1 MLRSFALW
9 SVALVMSFH
18 CVSAARAQTL
28 GVGDSAPKLE
38 IKEFVKGDAVKEFEK
53 GKTYVVEFWATWCGP
68 CRVSIP
74 HLTELQKKYKDIK
87 FIGVSV
93 WEQDPSKVKPFVKE
107 MGEKMDYAVAID
119 EVPKNGDGNDGK
131 MAKNWMTAAEQEGI
145 PSAFV
150 VNGEGKILWI
160 GHPME
165 LDKVLEKVS
174 AGTFDLAAAIK
185 EHKEAIKERKEA
197 MAKQRKIEAVQQ
209 KLIKAEAK
217 GESALLTAIEEVFA
231 DDPSLEEQ
239 LAPLKFMML
248 MQIKGKEKQGMEY
261 VSKLI
266 DGRFK
271 DNAEGLNT
279 IAWVIVDPD
288 AGKRDPELVAVA
300 LKAALRADKI
310 TEEKNGAIADTL
322 AKAYF
327 DSKEFAKAV
336 ETQERAIKLTPDAP
350 DELKDRLKQYR
361 EALEKKGEK

>member
-1 MLRSFALW
+1 MIRSFALW
-9 SVALVMSFH
+9 SVALVLSFH

-38 IKEFVKGDAVKEFEK
+38 VKEFVKGDAVKELEK

-93 WEQDPSKVKPFVKE
+93 WEEDFAKVKPFVKE
-107 MGEKMDYAVAID
+107 MGDKMDYSVAID
-119 EVPKNGDGNDGK
+119 EVPKNGDANDGK

-174 AGTFDLAAAIK
+174 AGKFDLAAAIK
-185 EHKEAIKERKEA
+185 EHKEAIKQQKEA
-197 MAKQRKIEAVQQ
+197 TAKQRKLEAVQQ
-209 KLIKAEAK
+209 KLVKAQAK
-217 GESALLTAIEEVFA
+217 GESALLAAIEEVFA
-231 DDPSLEEQ
+231 DDPSLEDQ

-271 DNAEGLNT
+271 DNAEGLNAL
-279 IAWVIVDPD
+279 AWVIVDPD
-288 AGKRDPELVAVA
+288 AGKRDPELVAIA
-300 LKAALRADKI
+300 LKAALRADQI

-327 DSKEFAKAV
+327 DSKEYAKAV

>member
-1 MLRSFALW
+1 MLRSFVLW
-9 SVALVMSFH
+9 SVALVLSFH
-18 CVSAARAQTL
+18 GVSAVRAQTL

-93 WEQDPSKVKPFVKE
+93 WEQDPEKVKPFVKE
-107 MGEKMDYAVAID
+107 MGDKMEYSVAID
-119 EVPKNGDGNDGK
+119 DVPKNGDGNDGK
-131 MAKNWMTAAEQEGI
+131 MAKNWMTAAEQDGI

-165 LDKVLEKVS
+165 LDKVLDKVA

-185 EHKEAIKERKEA
+185 EQKEAK
-197 MAKQRKIEAVQQ
+197 AKQEKLKAVQQ
-209 KLIKAEAK
+209 KLSKAQAK
-217 GESALLTAIEEVFA
+217 GESALLTAIDEVITV
-231 DDPSLEEQ
+231 DSSLEEQ

-248 MQIKGKEKQGMEY
+248 MRIKGKEKQAAEY
-261 VSKLI
+261 ASKLI
-266 DGRFK
+266 DERFK
-271 DNAEGLNT
+271 DNAEGLNA

-310 TEEKNGAIADTL
+310 AEEKSGAIADTL